1 MRTTSLMII
10 IAGVAA
16 GIAALRYASDAWAA
30 AVFTSTLLLLATAAL
45 VATGRSPADLRWWGV
60 AIFGLLYLFP
70 GIVPQGREQLAP
82 SLPFER
88 LYFGLNVYSQPTMAV
103 YPSPVKADMVIDTQ
117 HFALNPVFPGQAPM
131 LFSWPDRSRLEPF
144 HRVGHSLCAL
154 LSASLGA
161 AIGLFMTRRRRT
173 VAT

>member
-1 MRTTSLMII
+1 MFSVE
-10 IAGVAA
+10 A
-16 GIAALRYASDAWAA
+16 
-30 AVFTSTLLLLATAAL
+30 
-45 VATGRSPADLRWWGV
+45 
-60 AIFGLLYLFP
+60 FGLLYLFA

-88 LYFGLNVYSQPTMAV
+88 LYFGLNVYSQPTMEV
-103 YPSPVKADMVIDTQ
+103 YPSPVKADMVIDTR

-131 LFSWPDRSRLEPF
+131 LFTWPDRSRLEPF

-154 LSASLGA
+154 LSATLGA
-161 AIGLFMTRRRRT
+161 AIGLVIARRRRT